1 MFFWK
6 LLPDYTTSLAKNP
19 INITVG
25 VMTALMTYLIM
36 FINLYMQTYY
46 KQISGWKANKDSEFL
61 PHCMSIVIINAKYEL
76 MHKKLIGNPT
86 SFIVR
91 GEKFE

>member
-1 MFFWK
+1 MKYEADLTRDARDKWYVEKQLVFRT
-6 LLPDYTTSLAKNP
+6 PCTSLAKNP

-61 PHCMSIVIINAKYEL
+61 PHCMSIVIINAK
-76 MHKKLIGNPT
+76 
-86 SFIVR
+86 
-91 GEKFE
+91 